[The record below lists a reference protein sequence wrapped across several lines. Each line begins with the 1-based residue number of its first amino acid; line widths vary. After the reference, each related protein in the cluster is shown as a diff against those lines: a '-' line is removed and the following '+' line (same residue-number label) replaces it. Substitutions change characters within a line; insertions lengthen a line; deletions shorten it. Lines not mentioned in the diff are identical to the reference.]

1 MGMEEVV
8 EEDTEVGVEVVVG
21 VMDVTVTVVMDVT
34 VVVVTGIE
42 VMVVEEIETKE
53 GVEEVAD
60 VIAVTPENVVAPA
73 VTPVA
78 EGIEGQAGLGP
89 GHSGGHDGRRTFW
102 TCSDFHKQVFS

>member
-1 MGMEEVV
+1 MGGEVV
-8 EEDTEVGVEVVVG
+8 EEEDTEVEVVMGG
-21 VMDVTVTVVMDVT
+21 VMDATVTVVMDAT

-42 VMVVEEIETKE
+42 VMVVEEIETKG

-60 VIAVTPENVVAPA
+60 VIAVTPENAVVPE

-89 GHSGGHDGRRTFW
+89 GHSGGHDGLRTF
-102 TCSDFHKQVFS
+102 FGHVRIF

>member
-1 MGMEEVV
+1 MG
-8 EEDTEVGVEVVVG
+8 GGG
-21 VMDVTVTVVMDVT
+21 VMDVTVTVVMDAT

-42 VMVVEEIETKE
+42 VMVVEETETKE

-60 VIAVTPENVVAPA
+60 VIAVTPENAVAPV

-89 GHSGGHDGRRTFW
+89 GHSGGHDGLRTFFGHVRIFI
-102 TCSDFHKQVFS
+102 SKFFSSQY